1 MPVEPIRLQGRTLT
15 GDDLTELRALRA
27 QHPDWHRTALSRHL
41 CHLWNWRNGLGRLKD
56 MAARTLLLKLEA
68 RGLIDLPPSQS
79 CICRPCAPAPQ
90 SLQAP
95 LLALTPPPIEGSVQS
110 LQPIGLEV
118 ADSPRVRQQVRQL
131 LRQFHYRGFHGPVGE
146 NVQYLAKDR
155 LGRNLAVMVFG
166 AAAWKV
172 ADRDRFIGW
181 SMEQRAEHLSGIVN
195 QQRFLILPWV
205 RVPQLASHLLV
216 LAARRLDI
224 DWHKRYGH
232 GVWLLESFVQE
243 GRFSGRAYQAAGW
256 LRLGQ
261 TTGRTRQDRQHTL
274 QAPIKSVWVRPL
286 HPQFRKRL
294 NTL

>member
-1 MPVEPIRLQGRTLT
+1 MEPIRLQGRTLT

-41 CHLWNWRNGLGRLKD
+41 CQLWNWRNGLGRLKD

-68 RGLIDLPPSQS
+68 RGFIDLPPSQS
-79 CICRPCAPAPQ
+79 CICRPCGQAPQ
-90 SLQAP
+90 IVSGQLP
-95 LLALTPPPIEGSVQS
+95 ALTPPFIEGSLQS
-110 LQPIGLEV
+110 LQPIRLEV
-118 ADSPRVRQQVRQL
+118 AESQPGRQQVRQL

-146 NVQYLAKDR
+146 NVPYLAKDVQ
-155 LGRNLAVMVFG
+155 GRDLAVMVFG

-181 SMEQRAEHLSGIVN
+181 SVEQRAEQLGGIAN

-216 LAARRLDI
+216 LAARRLAS
-224 DWHKRYGH
+224 DWLKGYGH
-232 GVWLLESFVQE
+232 RVWLLETFVEQ
-243 GRFSGRAYQAAGW
+243 GRFTGSAYQAAGW

-261 TTGRTRQDRQHTL
+261 TTGRTRQDHQRTL

-286 HPQFRKRL
+286 HPQFRKL
-294 NTL
+294 LSPL

>member
-1 MPVEPIRLQGRTLT
+1 VEPIRLQGRTLT

-27 QHPDWHRTALSRHL
+27 QHPDWHRTALSRHV
-41 CHLWNWRNGLGRLKD
+41 CQLWNWRNGLGRLKD

-79 CICRPCAPAPQ
+79 CIDRPGAQAPQ
-90 SLQAP
+90 RSEP
-95 LLALTPPPIEGSVQS
+95 LLALSPPPIQGSLQS

-118 ADSPRVRQQVRQL
+118 AHSQRLRQRVRQF

-146 NVQYLAKDR
+146 NVQYLAQDR
-155 LGRNLAVMVFG
+155 QGRDLAVMVFG

-172 ADRDRFIGW
+172 ADRDQFIGW
-181 SMEQRAEHLSGIVN
+181 SLEQRTEQLGGIAN

-205 RVPQLASHLLV
+205 RVSQLASHLLV
-216 LAARRLDI
+216 LAARRLAD
-224 DWHKRYGH
+224 DWLKAYGH
-232 GVWLLESFVQE
+232 RVWLLESFVEQ
-243 GRFSGRAYQAAGW
+243 GRFIGRAYQAAGW

-261 TTGRTRQDRQHTL
+261 TTGRTRQDRQRTL

-286 HPQFRKRL
+286 HPQFRKLL

>member
-1 MPVEPIRLQGRTLT
+1 VEPIRLQGRTLT

-41 CHLWNWRNGLGRLKD
+41 CQLWNWRNGLGRLKD

-79 CICRPCAPAPQ
+79 CIGRPCVRAAPI
-90 SLQAP
+90 
-95 LLALTPPPIEGSVQS
+95 LLALSLPPIQGSLPS
-110 LQPIGLEV
+110 LQPIRLEV
-118 ADSPRVRQQVRQL
+118 ADSQRSRQQVRQF

-155 LGRNLAVMVFG
+155 QGRDLAVMVFG

-181 SMEQRAEHLSGIVN
+181 SVEQRTEQLGGIAN

-205 RVPQLASHLLV
+205 RVPRLASHLLV
-216 LAARRLDI
+216 LTARRLAN
-224 DWHKRYGH
+224 DWLKAYGH
-232 GVWLLESFVQE
+232 RVWLLESFVE
-243 GRFSGRAYQAAGW
+243 EERFTGRAYQAAGW

-261 TTGRTRQDRQHTL
+261 TTGRTRQDHQRTL

-286 HPQFRKRL
+286 HPQFRKL
-294 NTL
+294 LSPL

>member
-1 MPVEPIRLQGRTLT
+1 VEPIRLQGRTLT
-15 GDDLTELRALRA
+15 GDDLTELRALRT

-41 CHLWNWRNGLGRLKD
+41 CQLWNWRNGLGQLKD

-79 CICRPCAPAPQ
+79 CIGRPCA
-90 SLQAP
+90 QAP
-95 LLALTPPPIEGSVQS
+95 PILPGQLLALTPSPIEASLAS
-110 LQPIGLEV
+110 LQPIRLEV
-118 ADSPRVRQQVRQL
+118 ADSQRLRQQVRQL

-146 NVQYLAKDR
+146 NVQYLAQDPR
-155 LGRNLAVMVFG
+155 GRDLAVMVFG

-181 SMEQRAEHLSGIVN
+181 PAEQRAEHLTGIAN

-205 RVPQLASHLLV
+205 RVPHLASHLLV
-216 LAARRLDI
+216 LAARRVAG
-224 DWHKRYGH
+224 DWFKGYGH
-232 GVWLLESFVQE
+232 RVWLLETFVEQ
-243 GRFSGRAYQAAGW
+243 GRFSGSAYQAAGW

-261 TTGRTRQDRQHTL
+261 TTGRTRQDRQRTL

-294 NTL
+294 STR

>member
-1 MPVEPIRLQGRTLT
+1 MEPIRLQGRTLT

-41 CHLWNWRNGLGRLKD
+41 CQLWNWRNGLGRLKD

-79 CICRPCAPAPQ
+79 CIGRACVRAAPILPE
-90 SLQAP
+90 P
-95 LLALTPPPIEGSVQS
+95 LLALSLPPIQGSLQS

-118 ADSPRVRQQVRQL
+118 AASQRSRQQVRQF

-155 LGRNLAVMVFG
+155 QGRDLAVMVFG
-166 AAAWKV
+166 AAAWKL
-172 ADRDRFIGW
+172 ADRDQFIGW
-181 SMEQRAEHLSGIVN
+181 SLEQRTEQLGGIAN

-205 RVPQLASHLLV
+205 RVPRLASHLLV
-216 LAARRLDI
+216 LAARRLAN
-224 DWHKRYGH
+224 DWLKAYGH
-232 GVWLLESFVQE
+232 RVWLLESFVEQ
-243 GRFSGRAYQAAGW
+243 GRFTGRAYQAAGW

-261 TTGRTRQDRQHTL
+261 TTGRTRQDRQRTF

-286 HPQFRKRL
+286 HPQFRKL
-294 NTL
+294 LSTL

>member
-1 MPVEPIRLQGRTLT
+1 VEPIRLQGRTFT

-27 QHPDWHRTALSRHL
+27 QHPGWHRTALSRHL
-41 CHLWNWRNGLGRLKD
+41 CQLWNWRNGLGRLKD

-79 CICRPCAPAPQ
+79 CICRSRA
-90 SLQAP
+90 QAP
-95 LLALTPPPIEGSVQS
+95 PTLPGQLLALTPPPVEGSLES
-110 LQPIGLEV
+110 LVPIRLEV
-118 ADSPRVRQQVRQL
+118 ADSRRLRQQVRQF

-155 LGRNLAVMVFG
+155 QGRDLAVMVFG

-181 SMEQRAEHLSGIVN
+181 SLEQRTEQLGGIAN

-216 LAARRLDI
+216 LAARRLAS
-224 DWHKRYGH
+224 DWLKGYGH
-232 GVWLLESFVQE
+232 GVWLLETFVEQ
-243 GRFSGRAYQAAGW
+243 GRFSGSAYQAAGW

-261 TTGRTRQDRQHTL
+261 TTGRTRQDRQRTL

-286 HPQFRKRL
+286 HPQFRKLLSTR
-294 NTL
+294 

>member
-1 MPVEPIRLQGRTLT
+1 MEPIRLQGRTLT

-41 CHLWNWRNGLGRLKD
+41 CQLWNWRNGLGRLKD

-79 CICRPCAPAPQ
+79 CIGRPCA
-90 SLQAP
+90 QAP
-95 LLALTPPPIEGSVQS
+95 PTLPGQWLTLSPSPIEGALQS
-110 LQPIGLEV
+110 LEPIRLEV
-118 ADSPRVRQQVRQL
+118 ADSQRGRQQVRQF

-155 LGRNLAVMVFG
+155 QGRDLAVMVFG

-181 SMEQRAEHLSGIVN
+181 SDKQRAEQLSGLAN

-205 RVPQLASHLLV
+205 RVPQLASRLLV
-216 LAARRLDI
+216 LAARRLAS
-224 DWHKRYGH
+224 DWLKGYGH
-232 GVWLLESFVQE
+232 RVWLLESFVEQ
-243 GRFSGRAYQAAGW
+243 GRFTGTAYQAAG
-256 LRLGQ
+256 
-261 TTGRTRQDRQHTL
+261 
-274 QAPIKSVWVRPL
+274 
-286 HPQFRKRL
+286 
-294 NTL
+294 

>member
-1 MPVEPIRLQGRTLT
+1 MEPIRLQGRTLT

-41 CHLWNWRNGLGRLKD
+41 CQLWNWRNGLGRFKD

-68 RGLIDLPPSQS
+68 RGLIDLPPAQS
-79 CICRPCAPAPQ
+79 CIRRSGAQAPQ
-90 SLQAP
+90 RSGR
-95 LLALTPPPIEGSVQS
+95 LLALHSPPIQGSLQS

-118 ADSPRVRQQVRQL
+118 ADSPRGRQQVRQW

-146 NVQYLAKDR
+146 NVQYLAKDAQ
-155 LGRNLAVMVFG
+155 GQDLAVMVFG

-181 SMEQRAEHLSGIVN
+181 SVEQRAEQLGGIAN

-216 LAARRLDI
+216 LAARRLAS
-224 DWHKRYGH
+224 DWLQRYGH
-232 GVWLLESFVQE
+232 RVWLLETFVEE
-243 GRFSGRAYQAAGW
+243 GRFTGRAYQAAGW

-261 TTGRTRQDRQHTL
+261 TTGRTRQDRQRTL

-286 HPQFRKRL
+286 HPQFRKLLSTR
-294 NTL
+294 